1 MLTGH
6 SGTHLDAV
14 RVERGEEDELVL
26 PVVSGVPH
34 DVVQGD
40 PAQDCQL
47 EILSRT
53 SPSVNSIHE
62 DVKLVEDPEGRSHRV
77 PECQNQR
84 DARTDQIRKQKSKL
98 KLHLE

>member
-1 MLTGH
+1 MCIQYFAE
-6 SGTHLDAV
+6 SQSITHLNAIGV
-14 RVERGEEDELVL
+14 KWGEEDELVL

-34 DVVQGD
+34 NVVQGD
-40 PAQDCQL
+40 PDQDCQL

-77 PECQNQR
+77 P
-84 DARTDQIRKQKSKL
+84 
-98 KLHLE
+98 